1 MTEPEAC
8 GDEFDKAEIAG
19 RRFIVAGRQ
28 TPRVFHFVET
38 SLDEI
43 PQSVDKIIDRLG
55 LVLWRGWIRACTAGP
70 PSALRILVCGID

>member
-8 GDEFDKAEIAG
+8 GDEFDKAEIAD

-43 PQSVDKIIDRLG
+43 PQSVDKIIDRLRVFA
-55 LVLWRGWIRACTAGP
+55 VLAESVR
-70 PSALRILVCGID
+70 SSV